1 MLQTASCPPDRVG
14 DRTEVIT
21 LNGECGL
28 STALHT
34 EQRIVSALDAG
45 TTDIIFDLRSVTSL
59 RRSMLHVLFRALIRM
74 GRNGRLVLVRPNA
87 HVWALFE
94 ESGMDKAFAT
104 FAELKDA
111 REAR

>member
-1 MLQTASCPPDRVG
+1 
-14 DRTEVIT
+14 
-21 LNGECGL
+21 
-28 STALHT
+28 
-34 EQRIVSALDAG
+34 
-45 TTDIIFDLRSVTSL
+45 
-59 RRSMLHVLFRALIRM
+59 M